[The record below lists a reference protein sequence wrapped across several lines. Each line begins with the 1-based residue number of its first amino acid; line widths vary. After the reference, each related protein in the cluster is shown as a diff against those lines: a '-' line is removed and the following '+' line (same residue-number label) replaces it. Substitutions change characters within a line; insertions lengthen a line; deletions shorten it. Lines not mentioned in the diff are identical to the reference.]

1 MAGHQRKGEMVK
13 LIMGTILFIGPGCAS
28 KLYPE
33 TYQVH
38 YLAQARIRID
48 GRLDEADWEK
58 TYPERG
64 FSFPWEQR
72 AAPVTEFRSLC
83 DDEFFYFSFRV
94 HDEDVVVEKTFDNE
108 STMDREDRVEIFFSR
123 DDKLKEY
130 FCLEVDPMG
139 RVHDYSA
146 SYYRKFDSSWDC
158 TGIRTASSITK
169 EGYVVEGSIAL
180 KTLEALGLPSP
191 GSGHTLKAGL
201 FRAEFNHG
209 PESAP
214 EAHWISWVE
223 PGTKQPD
230 FHVPSAFGC
239 LQLEE

>member
-1 MAGHQRKGEMVK
+1 MVK
-13 LIMGTILFIGPGCAS
+13 LIMGIILFIGPGCAS
-28 KLYPE
+28 KLCPE

-38 YLAQARIRID
+38 YLAQARVSID
-48 GRLDEADWEK
+48 GRLDELDWGETNPEK
-58 TYPERG
+58 G

-94 HDEDVVVEKTFDNE
+94 HDEDVVFEEAFDNE

-123 DDKLKEY
+123 NDKLKEY

-158 TGIRTASSITK
+158 AGIRTAGSITK
-169 EGYVVEGSIAL
+169 EGYTVEGSIAL

-191 GSGHTLKAGL
+191 GSGHMLKAGL